1 VTTRQDGVP
10 SDLRSSGDDE
20 IVRQFVKRLP
30 LPVIGLP
37 RTWVEA
43 PWWLLLLSHEVGHQI
58 QFDLVPDWGLIREFG
73 ELVEAAAGDEHVAMP
88 WRFWSQEIFADLCL
102 LCTGGPWGIWS
113 MVEQDLADERTMLA
127 HRDAFPSPVARLE
140 LLATAAAELGVDGHA
155 GLHGVDPR
163 RLATDVAGTATS
175 DVAVA
180 PRIAVRALGH
190 RLGGLGTFAEL
201 FAFAPSDFR
210 PGGSVDRWARA
221 LRAPDWFAREPLVR
235 SSRVIACGAVAAWS
249 EVAAIADAAEREDA
263 RAMLREALLHELIK
277 DQEAVDGATR
287 AVDPSAVPDP
297 SQLVTELSRLVLAQ
311 FAQLGGRLDRIETGV
326 SEIAKVTGIVQDQ
339 LRRWT
344 VSYETISG
352 TPRFFT
358 LTPVS
363 KHGLDKAAV
372 WRDTYQLTLW
382 CEHGDRPHPWRPAH
396 YEFSKPRDWL
406 ITVAPYALG
415 VLQILRVVVNVAAP
429 IGTLADVDLASI
441 KDDLDAMDKLLDQ
454 LPTQL
459 PDAPAAPGQA
469 AQPIQADG
477 PELRALRALLT
488 ELDPNRTFNGM
499 HVVATPSGDI
509 RWVCQDHYAAYNPGP
524 APNG

>member
-1 VTTRQDGVP
+1 
-10 SDLRSSGDDE
+10 
-20 IVRQFVKRLP
+20 
-30 LPVIGLP
+30 
-37 RTWVEA
+37 
-43 PWWLLLLSHEVGHQI
+43 
-58 QFDLVPDWGLIREFG
+58 
-73 ELVEAAAGDEHVAMP
+73 
-88 WRFWSQEIFADLCL
+88 
-102 LCTGGPWGIWS
+102 
-113 MVEQDLADERTMLA
+113 
-127 HRDAFPSPVARLE
+127 
-140 LLATAAAELGVDGHA
+140 
-155 GLHGVDPR
+155 
-163 RLATDVAGTATS
+163 
-175 DVAVA
+175 
-180 PRIAVRALGH
+180 
-190 RLGGLGTFAEL
+190 
-201 FAFAPSDFR
+201 
-210 PGGSVDRWARA
+210 
-221 LRAPDWFAREPLVR
+221 
-235 SSRVIACGAVAAWS
+235 
-249 EVAAIADAAEREDA
+249 
-263 RAMLREALLHELIK
+263 MLREALLHELIK

-297 SQLVTELSRLVLAQ
+297 SHLVTELSRLVLAQ